1 MVHDST
7 NLEDKYVLFEVEGT
21 TYGVPSGEVRHI
33 EMVEHV
39 TVVPNANPA
48 IDGVVFSRGQ
58 VIPALN
64 LRTRFGFPKQPPT
77 LRTRIVFVQVRDRL
91 VGLIVDAAREF
102 LRIGSDAIRPIQET
116 LTGINGNYL
125 KSVAN
130 VDQRLILLLDLDA
143 VLDVEAYEPAADAG
157 LQITAPPHQKQ
168 DEITL

>member
-1 MVHDST
+1 MVHDLT
-7 NLEDKYVLFEVEGT
+7 QLADKYVLFEVEGT
-21 TYGVPSGEVRHI
+21 TYGISSAEVRHI

-39 TVVPNANPA
+39 TLVPNANPA

-64 LRTRFGFPKQPPT
+64 LRTRFGFPKQAPT
-77 LRTRIVFVQVRDRL
+77 MRTRIVFVQVRDRL
-91 VGLIVDAAREF
+91 VGLIVDTAREF
-102 LRIGSDAIRPIQET
+102 LRIDDAAIRPIQET

-143 VLDVEAYEPAADAG
+143 VLDVEKYEPAGDAV
-157 LQITAPPHQKQ
+157 LQKAGSANQKQ
-168 DEITL
+168 EK

>member
-1 MVHDST
+1 MVSDITSQD
-7 NLEDKYVLFEVEGT
+7 DKYVLFEVEGT
-21 TYGVPSGEVRHI
+21 IYGVPSNSVRHI

-64 LRTRFGFPKQPPT
+64 LRTRFGFNRQAPT

-91 VGLIVDAAREF
+91 VGLIVDTAREF
-102 LRIGSDAIRPIQET
+102 LRISSDKIKPIEET
-116 LTGINGNYL
+116 LTGIQGNYL

-130 VDQRLILLLDLDA
+130 LEHRLVLLLDLEQ
-143 VLDVEAYEPAADAG
+143 VLDVENYEPAPEPA
-157 LQITAPPHQKQ
+157 LQKPNK
-168 DEITL
+168 